1 MFEAIAVLVLR
12 LICLKPV
19 PLLHREIYHI
29 RMVLEQLITSMFGTI
44 LESLCDAMDYVF
56 PAREP
61 LDLLGVAIVHANGT
75 AVAKRE
81 IGIMRTLNRHRQATP
96 APRKRDSR

>member
-1 MFEAIAVLVLR
+1 
-12 LICLKPV
+12 
-19 PLLHREIYHI
+19 
-29 RMVLEQLITSMFGTI
+29 MVLEQLNDVYVGTI
-44 LESLCDAMDYVF
+44 LESLCDAMVYVF

-81 IGIMRTLNRHRQATP
+81 IGIIRALSRHRQATP